1 MQIKTKALYYTLSP
15 AKRARKQWTRKKFLA
30 TQSLNFFFR
39 GQLSIQDARFQGLS
53 LKPREVHYATLQVNA
68 NVLKIIPDS
77 RTYPKQGPG
86 LYNQTFRRR
95 DRYALRRGM

>member
-1 MQIKTKALYYTLSP
+1 MDE
-15 AKRARKQWTRKKFLA
+15 KKIPSHTEFKL
-30 TQSLNFFFR
+30 FFR

-77 RTYPKQGPG
+77 RTYLKRGPG